1 MRYWFENPFL
11 KNLLPLALATAP
23 RGLATPFMV
32 PKIFFGAN
40 VLPEGPVIGPSVVD
54 IFAMVCNSKRAFIV
68 TDAFAERYAEKVSRV
83 LARGG
88 FSVETWNKAQLEAPL
103 ENVRHCGE
111 SMNQF
116 EPDLLVAVGGGS
128 AMDVAKAAW
137 ILYERPDIT
146 DLWGVNPLQSLGLR
160 KKAFLAAVPTTSGT
174 GSECTWAVVLT
185 DTDEERKVPIANPEL
200 LPDFAILVPE
210 FCISMPPELTAGTG
224 LDALAHA
231 MDAVIAPIANDFTD
245 PIALRAIQMVF
256 EYLPRVYKEGKDRE
270 ARFRMHTAASMA
282 GLAFSNSGVA
292 LTHTLG
298 HALGNIFKMHHGVS
312 VGLFIPYVFQFYAP
326 VTDRYL
332 SICRALGIQ
341 KGSREEDLSALVQK
355 VRSLL
360 QDLNVPLCLK
370 DLPLPRE
377 DFERKLDKLV
387 LNAIEDPNGIFSP
400 RPITR
405 SQCEILFRYAYEGR
419 DVDF

>member
-1 MRYWFENPFL
+1 
-11 KNLLPLALATAP
+11 
-23 RGLATPFMV
+23 
-32 PKIFFGAN
+32 
-40 VLPEGPVIGPSVVD
+40 
-54 IFAMVCNSKRAFIV
+54 
-68 TDAFAERYAEKVSRV
+68 
-83 LARGG
+83 
-88 FSVETWNKAQLEAPL
+88 
-103 ENVRHCGE
+103 
-111 SMNQF
+111 
-116 EPDLLVAVGGGS
+116 
-128 AMDVAKAAW
+128 
-137 ILYERPDIT
+137 
-146 DLWGVNPLQSLGLR
+146 
-160 KKAFLAAVPTTSGT
+160 
-174 GSECTWAVVLT
+174 
-185 DTDEERKVPIANPEL
+185 
-200 LPDFAILVPE
+200 
-210 FCISMPPELTAGTG
+210 
-224 LDALAHA
+224 
-231 MDAVIAPIANDFTD
+231 
-245 PIALRAIQMVF
+245 
-256 EYLPRVYKEGKDRE
+256 
-270 ARFRMHTAASMA
+270 
-282 GLAFSNSGVA
+282 
-292 LTHTLG
+292 
-298 HALGNIFKMHHGVS
+298 MHHGVS